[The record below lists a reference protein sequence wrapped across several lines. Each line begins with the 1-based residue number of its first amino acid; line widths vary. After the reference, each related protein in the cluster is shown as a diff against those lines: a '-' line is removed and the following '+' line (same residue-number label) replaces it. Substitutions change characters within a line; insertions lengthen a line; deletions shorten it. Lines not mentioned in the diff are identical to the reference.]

1 MRRIASVQE
10 PLARMRRALGTRLA
24 GPTMARPPFSIVR
37 RAEPSSL
44 SSRAPLAVTC
54 PQSAVRM
61 PTARGARAPQAIN
74 PCGPVPSPN
83 PTPTPVP
90 TAVPPST
97 PVPTAA
103 PTATP
108 VPTAVPTQ
116 APTATPTSA
125 PAGQQTVSGTGIKP
139 WWQFQQQ
146 KFAGGDDVLVNMGTG
161 NLVVSSE
168 DMAVAHKGTPLDFRR
183 TYNSQSGHD
192 VAATD
197 GGNPGLYG
205 NGWTNAFDAHIV
217 KRSDG
222 TVSVYDVDGARYDY
236 AVSPAGGYLSPPG
249 QPATLRFDGQC
260 GLLWT
265 KKSGTIYQFYRS
277 NVNQAPCNSPQVAYN
292 GLLHQIIG
300 RNQNDTLTLAYSWD
314 GQATAGDKIAGIA
327 VTTESGLT
335 ATLAFADFTLVT
347 AGTFRALQSLTRPDG
362 TVVTYT
368 YGGYGTLRTVVSP
381 PNNSA
386 GTTVMRSYG
395 GGLQSGGSP
404 TIPTMNFIG
413 SPRWNATGGSSGA
426 SGNDGGSLQ
435 IAYTFSA
442 ADNAHA
448 ALNEI
453 DHVAWVDGIPPDGT
467 NTYLQPLPAG
477 GSGLIVVLRQYYTLG
492 LFGTATT
499 AQLSDTDGHNQA
511 VTTDAVGRPLQTNT
525 YVAGS
530 HCQGS
535 GTAGLCTTQAWDAN
549 NNRIA
554 AIDERGNETDFAYD
568 ANGNMIAT
576 AAPPDQNGIR
586 PTRLRSYDAN
596 SNLIAAC
603 DEVATANSGANWI
616 PPAAPR
622 DCATAVSPRVSYG
635 YSTTTAQPWGRLT
648 SITSASGYTR
658 RVAYDPSAQG
668 GVDYG
673 LPTGVTGDPVTEN
686 DGSTRHPALAVAY
699 DSRGNAICVTAQN
712 ATSVRTY
719 DAMNRVTAVS
729 DPDDASL
736 TAGCSKTAG
745 LANSSIV
752 TRTAYY
758 PDGSV
763 ASVQTPSEAAAGVS
777 SQYTYDADGDQTSAT
792 AHYNN
797 TVSTTKFWYDGVDR
811 LVEAA
816 YPQNPTG
823 DIRWFERYIYD
834 ISQNAGTMTL
844 SGTTRTGHGG
854 LVEVE
859 KSTASGW
866 IDTALADYDTA
877 DRMRAQYSFAPC
889 SPNGPGPVYCNNPPL
904 ATTFAWDQS
913 ASTDNL
919 LSSATDPIGQSTLY
933 AYDNLARLVTRQFTK
948 AGTATISTAYSYDLV
963 GRETAATDGSG
974 ANNKYTYNADGL
986 IANEQ
991 EIPALGSGTT
1001 TYDYYPDA
1009 LLKAVSIATG
1019 YVSQPQLSAYS
1030 YRDDGLLSTRT
1041 VRMSGDKMS
1050 YSYTP
1055 GGRPSQVALTH
1066 YTSGGY
1072 VPSGSTSWTYDAAGR
1087 PLNYTIPAGTYSN
1100 LTYDAEGD
1108 LLTYAGYGGEAVGYS
1123 YDVRGDLVGQSFAP
1137 NTAVNGFTPWPA
1149 FQYTNVQGVT
1159 VKNPSDQWDGRTGVP
1174 LILGGRTLAYD
1185 AIGRLTSVSASINPV
1200 TFTYDAGNRLTHGNS
1215 DTIATGG
1222 ACGSGQHR
1230 YTQGA
1235 PAGGNVRYSYGPD
1248 DSIVQDVWADPSL
1261 SQTIRNW
1268 HSSNGTLLF
1277 TETNGVA
1284 SPLNIDGV
1292 GVVAANGSAPGLTL
1306 ADLDVDGLP
1315 TSAHNASGY
1324 GPWTAP
1330 NPFQQKCVEPNA
1342 LPASNGYTDV
1352 TGDVVT
1358 SVDGQT
1364 DDGSNIIAVPRP
1376 KRRPLEGQVYNPCP
1390 GCQDIGHTP
1399 AKNCS
1404 NSSYYRMAHP
1414 DVCGGDTFDGLGII
1428 GGGPA
1433 PSDLNNGDGYPGR
1446 HRPPTPHPQPQPPPQ
1461 PAPPS
1466 PPAKQKCI
1474 PYEWSLTGSYAAS
1487 DNTWAHIF
1495 GEGIG
1500 ATIGYEV
1507 GARAV
1512 GKLGGPDWAKNTAG
1526 AVTGPGLV
1534 TIFPGPGAYYGGKVG
1549 DLLFKLEY
1557 PDQKPQSL
1565 FGMPVCPQG

>member
-1 MRRIASVQE
+1 
-10 PLARMRRALGTRLA
+10 
-24 GPTMARPPFSIVR
+24 MARPPFAAAR
-37 RAEPSSL
+37 RAEPSSVSP
-44 SSRAPLAVTC
+44 SSPNAAAVRSPGRTPLGVTC
-54 PQSAVRM
+54 PQSTVRT

-74 PCGPVPSPN
+74 PCVPAPSPN

-97 PVPTAA
+97 PVPTAV

-116 APTATPTSA
+116 APTAPATATPGPS
-125 PAGQQTVSGTGIKP
+125 GQQTVSGTGIKR

-146 KFAGGDDVLVNMGTG
+146 TFAGGDDVLVNVGTG
-161 NLVVSSE
+161 NLVVGSD
-168 DMAVAHKGTPLDFRR
+168 DMAVPHKGTPLDFRR

-192 VAATD
+192 VAGTD
-197 GGNPGLYG
+197 GGYPGLYG
-205 NGWTNAFDAHIV
+205 NGWTNTFDAHVV

-222 TVSVYDVDGARYDY
+222 SVSVYDVDGARYDY
-236 AVSPAGGYLSPPG
+236 AINPAGGYLSPPG

-277 NVNQAPCNSPQVAYN
+277 NVNQAPCNSAQVAYG

-300 RNQNDTLTLAYSWD
+300 RNQNDTLTFTYTWD
-314 GQATAGDKIAGIA
+314 GQAAAGDKIAGIS

-347 AGTFRALQSLTRPDG
+347 GGTFRALQSLTRPDG

-368 YGGYGTLRTVVSP
+368 YGGYGTLRTAVSP
-381 PNNSA
+381 PNNAA

-395 GGLQSGGSP
+395 AGLQSGGSP

-413 SPRWNATGGSSGA
+413 SPRWNATGGSSGG

-448 ALNEI
+448 ALSEI

-499 AQLSDTDGHNQA
+499 AQLSDTDGHNEA

-525 YVAGS
+525 YVVGS

-535 GTAGLCTTQAWDAN
+535 GTTGLCTTQAWDAN
-549 NNRIA
+549 NNRTA
-554 AIDERGNETDFAYD
+554 SIDERGNETDFAYD
-568 ANGNMIAT
+568 INGNMIAT
-576 AAPPDQNGIR
+576 AAPLDRNGIR
-586 PTRLRSYDAN
+586 PTRLLSYDAN
-596 SNLIAAC
+596 SNLLASC
-603 DEVATANSGANWI
+603 DEIATSNAGANWI

-622 DCATAVSPRVSYG
+622 DCASSVSPHVSYG
-635 YSTTTAQPWGRLT
+635 YATTTAEPWGELT
-648 SITSASGYTR
+648 SITSAGGYTR

-673 LPTGVTGDPVTEN
+673 LPTGVTGDPVTEK
-686 DGSTRHPALAVAY
+686 DGTTRHAAVTLAY
-699 DSRGNAICVTAQN
+699 DSRGNAICVTSQT

-736 TAGCSKTAG
+736 TAGCSKTG
-745 LANSSIV
+745 GIVNSSIV

-777 SQYTYDADGDQTSAT
+777 SQYTYDADGDRTSAT
-792 AHYNN
+792 AHYGN
-797 TVSTTKFWYDGVDR
+797 TASTTKSWYDGEDR
-811 LVEAA
+811 LVETA
-816 YPQNPTG
+816 YPQNPSG

-834 ISQNAGTMTL
+834 ISQNTGTTTL
-844 SGTTRTGHGG
+844 SGATRTGHGG

-877 DRMRAQYSFAPC
+877 DRIRTQYSFAPC
-889 SPNGPGPVYCNNPPL
+889 APNGSGPVYCNNPPL
-904 ATTFAWDQS
+904 ATTFGWDQS
-913 ASTDNL
+913 VGIDNL
-919 LSSATDPIGQSTLY
+919 LSSVTDPIGQTTSY
-933 AYDNLARLVTRQFTK
+933 SYDNLGRLVMRQFTK
-948 AGTATISTAYSYDLV
+948 SGAATITTAYSYDLA

-986 IANEQ
+986 LASEQ

-1001 TYDYYPDA
+1001 TYDYYPDT
-1009 LLKAVSIATG
+1009 LLKAVSVATA

-1030 YRDDGLLSTRT
+1030 YRDDGQLSTQL
-1041 VRMSGDKMS
+1041 VRMSGDKIT

-1159 VKNPSDQWDGRTGVP
+1159 VQNTGDQWDGRTGVP
-1174 LILGGRTLAYD
+1174 LVIGSRTLAYD
-1185 AIGRLTSVSASINPV
+1185 AIGRLTSVSASFNPV

-1215 DTIATGG
+1215 DTIATDG
-1222 ACGSGQHR
+1222 ACGAAQHR
-1230 YTQGA
+1230 YVQGA

-1248 DSIVQDVWADPSL
+1248 DNIVQDVWADPSL
-1261 SQTIRNW
+1261 AQTTRNW
-1268 HSSNGTLLF
+1268 HWSNGSLLF
-1277 TETNGVA
+1277 TETNGVP
-1284 SPLNIDGV
+1284 SPLDIDGV
-1292 GVVAANGSAPGLTL
+1292 AVVAANGSAPGLTL
-1306 ADLDVDGLP
+1306 ADLDLDGLP
-1315 TSAHNASGY
+1315 ASAHNASGY

-1330 NPFQQKCVEPNA
+1330 NPFNQKCVEPNVVPSSA
-1342 LPASNGYTDV
+1342 GYTDV
-1352 TGDVVT
+1352 SGAVVT

-1364 DDGSNIIAVPRP
+1364 DDGSNIIAVQRP
-1376 KRRPLEGQVYNPCP
+1376 KRRLLDLPN
-1390 GCQDIGHTP
+1390 IGRTP
-1399 AKNCS
+1399 PSRNCH
-1404 NSSYYRMAHP
+1404 NSSYYRLAHP
-1414 DVCGGDTFDGLGII
+1414 DICGGDTFDGLGTI

-1446 HRPPTPHPQPQPPPQ
+1446 HRPATPHPQPQQPPR
-1461 PAPPS
+1461 AARPS
-1466 PPAKQKCI
+1466 SEQEKCI
-1474 PYEWSLTGSYAAS
+1474 PSDWSLSGSAPETWRRNGRNSGYVVGGLVGGTTGGAAGGAVGAMKGPPGVLIGTALGGYVGGEEGTHFGS
-1487 DNTWAHIF
+1487 EL
-1495 GEGIG
+1495 GEGLVNS
-1500 ATIGYEV
+1500 AYE
-1507 GARAV
+1507 
-1512 GKLGGPDWAKNTAG
+1512 
-1526 AVTGPGLV
+1526 
-1534 TIFPGPGAYYGGKVG
+1534 
-1549 DLLFKLEY
+1549 
-1557 PDQKPQSL
+1557 KPKSL
-1565 FGMPVCPQG
+1565 FGMKVCSP